1 MIDFL
6 CRMSYNYK
14 HQQEVDKANP
24 QLSMRAQTREKK
36 DVQDLNSRSFSN
48 LELSSL
54 LKLIKGGGHNPTY
67 DLKYNNYL
75 FKNQGE

>member
-1 MIDFL
+1 
-6 CRMSYNYK
+6 
-14 HQQEVDKANP
+14 
-24 QLSMRAQTREKK
+24 MRALTREKK

-48 LELSSL
+48 LVLSSL
-54 LKLIKGGGHNPTY
+54 LKLIKGGGRNPTC